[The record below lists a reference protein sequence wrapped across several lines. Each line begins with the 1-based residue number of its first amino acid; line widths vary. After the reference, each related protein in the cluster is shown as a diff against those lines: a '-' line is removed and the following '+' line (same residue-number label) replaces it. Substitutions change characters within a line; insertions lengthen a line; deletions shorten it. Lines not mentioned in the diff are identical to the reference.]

1 MSFSVQNQAH
11 LLPPKN
17 LKEFKIFVLQDQRMS
32 RGRFRGRGG
41 RGKARGG
48 GCGFPRGGKTRNFH
62 EDGNT
67 QNHPPKVVRG
77 RGPRRY
83 EAVAR
88 NSREVVG
95 SQRKQ

>member
-1 MSFSVQNQAH
+1 
-11 LLPPKN
+11 
-17 LKEFKIFVLQDQRMS
+17 MS

-67 QNHPPKVVRG
+67 QNCPPKVVRG

>member
-1 MSFSVQNQAH
+1 MQNQAH
-11 LLPPKN
+11 LLLLNKSQGCKN
-17 LKEFKIFVLQDQRMS
+17 LFLQDQRMS

-48 GCGFPRGGKTRNFH
+48 GRGSSRGGKQRNYH
-62 EDGNT
+62 EDGNN
-67 QNHPPKVVRG
+67 QNRPPKVVRG

>member
-1 MSFSVQNQAH
+1 
-11 LLPPKN
+11 
-17 LKEFKIFVLQDQRMS
+17 MS

-41 RGKARGG
+41 RGKTRGG
-48 GCGFPRGGKTRNFH
+48 GRGFPRGGKSRTYH

-67 QNHPPKVVRG
+67 QNRPPKVVRG

-88 NSREVVG
+88 TSREVVG

>member
-1 MSFSVQNQAH
+1 
-11 LLPPKN
+11 
-17 LKEFKIFVLQDQRMS
+17 
-32 RGRFRGRGG
+32 
-41 RGKARGG
+41 
-48 GCGFPRGGKTRNFH
+48 
-62 EDGNT
+62 
-67 QNHPPKVVRG
+67 VRG

>member
-1 MSFSVQNQAH
+1 MS
-11 LLPPKN
+11 
-17 LKEFKIFVLQDQRMS
+17 
-32 RGRFRGRGG
+32 RGRGG

-48 GCGFPRGGKTRNFH
+48 GRGFSRGGKQRNYH
-62 EDGNT
+62 EDSNNT
-67 QNHPPKVVRG
+67 QNRTPKVVRG

-88 NSREVVG
+88 NNREVVG